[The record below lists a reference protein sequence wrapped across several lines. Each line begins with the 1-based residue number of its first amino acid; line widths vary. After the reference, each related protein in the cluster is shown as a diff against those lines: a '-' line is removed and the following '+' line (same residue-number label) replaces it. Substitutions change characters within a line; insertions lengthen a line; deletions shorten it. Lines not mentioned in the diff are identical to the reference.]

1 MAVREERCVGSWLK
15 MARLGRNI
23 DALKVV
29 VTKVEGERYE
39 LKGLFE
45 MMTRERSE
53 LRRRRDDLSREG

>member
-39 LKGLFE
+39 IKGLFK
-45 MMTRERSE
+45 MMTRERS
-53 LRRRRDDLSREG
+53 